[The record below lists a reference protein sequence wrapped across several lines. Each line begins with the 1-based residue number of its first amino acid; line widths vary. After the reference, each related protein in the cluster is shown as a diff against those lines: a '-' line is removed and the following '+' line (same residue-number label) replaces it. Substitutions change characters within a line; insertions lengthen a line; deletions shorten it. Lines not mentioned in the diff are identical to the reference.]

1 MKADTVLASTKMT
14 SVSRQRVA
22 AGLALIV
29 LAVAAIGFPLVFSS
43 PVVTNYAIYALIFV
57 AAVSAWNV
65 FSGFSGYISLG
76 HAVFFGSGA
85 YTVGIAAR
93 DWHINGVAVFGLLP
107 LAAAVGAV
115 IAVPFGLVALRV
127 RRHTFIVITIAVFF
141 IFQLMAYNFSF
152 TGGSVGVSA
161 PFLPWSP
168 TSFNDRFYYITLGCA
183 VGMIVIAVLVRRSR
197 FGLQLRAIRD
207 DEDRARGLGVH
218 AMRVK
223 LTAFVLSGTVMAL
236 VGGVWFLYLTQVE
249 PPSGIRPA
257 VRPGPRADG
266 VPGRPRDHHRPDS
279 RRAHHRTRP
288 ALPDHQIHQRVPQR
302 DPARRAVPPHRAVR
316 AARPRPD
323 HRRMDQAAADQG
335 PPRGW
340 PVRRAPAARALRL
353 PEGQR
358 SAREGGQKMS
368 ALLRTE
374 GVRKAYGGVH
384 ALDSCTVEIDEGS
397 VAGLIGPNGSGK
409 TTLFNVITGYA
420 KADAGQVYLAD
431 KKITNIAPEKV
442 FARGIG
448 RTFQLTRIFASLT
461 VLENM
466 LVASKH
472 GGAAARKRAMEQLEF
487 VGIAG
492 HHAALAGTLSYGQ
505 RKLLELA
512 YVLVSDPAVILLDE
526 PAGGVNLSL
535 VNHIADRI
543 RELNAAGK
551 TFLIVEHNMEFV
563 MGLCDRVTVLDS
575 GAVVA
580 AGPPDIIRTDRR
592 VLNAYLGE
600 DLEDDDPDPGEEHD
614 GASQDPVPG
623 AGASTTARSVLK
635 IEDLVA
641 GYGGG
646 DVLRGVSLEVAEG
659 GITCVVG
666 PNGAGKSTLM
676 SSISGLLRPRLGSIT
691 LTGRTSSACRRARSC
706 ASAWCRCRRTTA
718 CSVT

>member
-1 MKADTVLASTKMT
+1 MKVDTAMASTNMT
-14 SVSRQRVA
+14 SVSRRRAV
-22 AGLALIV
+22 AGLALAV

-43 PVVTNYAIYALIFV
+43 PVTTNYAIYALIFV

-93 DWHINGVAVFGLLP
+93 DWHMNGVEVFVLLP
-107 LAAAVGAV
+107 LAAAVGAA

-141 IFQLMAYNFSF
+141 IFQLMAYNLNSF
-152 TGGSVGVSA
+152 TGGTVGVSA

-168 TSFNDRFYYITLGCA
+168 TSFNDHFYYITLACA
-183 VGMIVIAVLVRRSR
+183 AGMVVIAALIRRSR

-218 AMRVK
+218 TMRVK
-223 LTAFVLSGTVMAL
+223 LTAFVLSGAVTAL
-236 VGGVWFLYLTQVE
+236 VGGVWFLYLTQAE
-249 PPSGIRPA
+249 PNSAFDPLFDLALVLMAFLGGLGTIAGPVLGALIIEPGQLYLNIRFTNGYFSEILLGALFLIIVLFMPRGIVPTVGEWVKRLRTRGRPA
-257 VRPGPRADG
+257 VLPRAK
-266 VPGRPRDHHRPDS
+266 
-279 RRAHHRTRP
+279 
-288 ALPDHQIHQRVPQR
+288 
-302 DPARRAVPPHRAVR
+302 
-316 AARPRPD
+316 
-323 HRRMDQAAADQG
+323 
-335 PPRGW
+335 
-340 PVRRAPAARALRL
+340 APAAPAGFSRL
-353 PEGQR
+353 PR
-358 SAREGGQKMS
+358 SAVGTRDGGACERPEASGGRNMS

-420 KADAGQVYLAD
+420 KADEGQVYLAD
-431 KKITNIAPEKV
+431 KKITNVAPDKV
-442 FARGIG
+442 FALGIG

-466 LVASKH
+466 LVASPT

-512 YVLVSDPAVILLDE
+512 YVLVADPAVILLDE

-563 MGLCDRVTVLDS
+563 MGLCDRITVLDS

-600 DLEDDDPDPGEEHD
+600 DLEDDDPHPGEE
-614 GASQDPVPG
+614 
-623 AGASTTARSVLK
+623 
-635 IEDLVA
+635 I
-641 GYGGG
+641 
-646 DVLRGVSLEVAEG
+646 
-659 GITCVVG
+659 
-666 PNGAGKSTLM
+666 
-676 SSISGLLRPRLGSIT
+676 
-691 LTGRTSSACRRARSC
+691 
-706 ASAWCRCRRTTA
+706 
-718 CSVT
+718 